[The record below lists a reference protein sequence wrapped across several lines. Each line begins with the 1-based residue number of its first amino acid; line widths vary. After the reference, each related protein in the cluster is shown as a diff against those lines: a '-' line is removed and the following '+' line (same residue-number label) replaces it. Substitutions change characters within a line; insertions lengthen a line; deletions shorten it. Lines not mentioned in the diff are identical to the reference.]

1 MKILDS
7 AIEILKK
14 EPNLV
19 KVEFPATVLGDI
31 HGQFYDLANILEKKD
46 PKKVNYVCLGDYV
59 DRGSYSIECLIVL
72 LAAKINYPNHVF
84 MLRGNHESRQCAEH
98 FSFREEMLS
107 KYDEEVFDRC
117 LSVFDSLPVVA
128 NISG

>member
-1 MKILDS
+1 M
-7 AIEILKK
+7 
-14 EPNLV
+14 V

-31 HGQFYDLANILEKKD
+31 HGQFYDLANIMEKKD
-46 PKKVNYVCLGDYV
+46 PQKVNYVCLGDYV

-128 NISG
+128 TISG